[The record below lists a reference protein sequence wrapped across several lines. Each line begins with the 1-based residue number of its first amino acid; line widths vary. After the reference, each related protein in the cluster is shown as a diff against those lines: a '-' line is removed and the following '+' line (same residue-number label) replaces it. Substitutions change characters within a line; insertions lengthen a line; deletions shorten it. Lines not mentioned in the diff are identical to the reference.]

1 MKQGM
6 FRIEGVG
13 PTGLLMNPRVDE
25 PAPKNPKPKEEAEK
39 RIIRDPQGRI
49 CLLDDHIYSV
59 LVNAGK
65 KVTLK
70 AKAKVT
76 PSKGPSEVYSFL
88 TVDQRYLPLS
98 NGTPGEAPTWEPDVR
113 YTYNAQRQQ
122 LLSIRPHFPKWALEG
137 SVTIDDSKVKP
148 TLVREL
154 FDVAGDCCLGSF
166 RGRYGRFR
174 VTSWEVK
181 DVEETEAVATA

>member
-1 MKQGM
+1 MKRGM

-25 PAPKNPKPKEEAEK
+25 TPPKNPKPKEEAEK
-39 RIIRDPQGRI
+39 RIIRDPEGMP

-65 KVTLK
+65 KVFLK
-70 AKAKVT
+70 AKARVT
-76 PSKGPSEVYSFL
+76 PSKGPSEVFSFL
-88 TVDQRYLPLS
+88 TVDQRFLPLS
-98 NGTPGEAPTWEPDVR
+98 NGTPGVEPTWEPDVR

-122 LLSIRPHFPKWALEG
+122 LPAFRPHFRHWGLEG

-148 TLVREL
+148 QLVREL

-174 VTSWEVK
+174 VVAWEVV
-181 DVEETEAVATA
+181 DVPEEAATS